1 MFGFLTSF
9 RAALLL
15 GKAHRQLDHGR
26 YRDALERAL
35 KAQKLRLP
43 EQFEWLSYS
52 IEGKARY
59 QLGDSQNALPA
70 LQKAEVLLRPIAEAR
85 ADSKHLQ
92 NIIGDIRTHI
102 ERIERSGGGAE

>member
-15 GKAHRQLDHGR
+15 GKAHRQLDRGH

-35 KAQKLRLP
+35 KAQKLELS

-52 IEGKARY
+52 IEGRARY
-59 QLGDSQNALPA
+59 RLGDSINALPA
-70 LQKAEVLLRPIAEAR
+70 LQKAEALLRPIAEAR
-85 ADSKHLQ
+85 ADSKHLH
-92 NIIGDIRTHI
+92 NIIGDIRAHI
-102 ERIERSGGGAE
+102 EKIEQGGNE

>member
-1 MFGFLTSF
+1 MVGFINSF

-15 GKAHRQLDHGR
+15 GKAHKQLDRGR

-35 KAQKLRLP
+35 KAKKLQLS

-59 QLGDSQNALPA
+59 QLGDPQNALPA
-70 LQKAEVLLRPIAEAR
+70 LQKAEALLRPIAEAR
-85 ADSKHLQ
+85 SDSKHLQ
-92 NIIGDIRTHI
+92 NIIGDLRAHI
-102 ERIERSGGGAE
+102 EKIESERA

>member
-15 GKAHRQLDHGR
+15 GKAHKQLDRGR

-35 KAQKLRLP
+35 SAQKLQLSQ
-43 EQFEWLSYS
+43 QFEWLSYS

-59 QLGDSQNALPA
+59 YLGDSKNALPA
-70 LQKAEVLLRPIAEAR
+70 LQKAEALLGPIAEAR

-92 NIIGDIRTHI
+92 NIIGDIRNHI
-102 ERIERSGGGAE
+102 EKIESGSD

>member
-1 MFGFLTSF
+1 MFGFVTSF

-15 GKAHRQLDHGR
+15 GKAHKQLDRGR

-35 KAQKLRLP
+35 KAQKLQLS

-52 IEGKARY
+52 IEGRARY
-59 QLGDSQNALPA
+59 QLGDLQNALPA
-70 LQKAEVLLRPIAEAR
+70 LQKAEALLRPIAEAR

-92 NIIGDIRTHI
+92 NIIGDIRVHI
-102 ERIERSGGGAE
+102 DKAENGSI